1 MKDFKMPTGKELEKV
16 LVELNKARKALG
28 APELSK
34 DQFDKMAT
42 RQEGGN
48 GFVLGEI
55 VQLTGEVGLVPVS
68 VTNDNGDT
76 EVRNTYFGAK
86 LSDGRWISL
95 RNLIKPSLAG
105 YKFEGTFEETD
116 GSKKTNEY
124 TAQHVEGFDPAN
136 VKFYD
141 AGTRNVL
148 ELYLAAKEAA
158 SKGNNIL
165 PKKLILKAQGCRP
178 IIARRDSTLDNLS
191 YSAGA
196 HRVMRVNVWAIS

>member
-16 LVELNKARKALG
+16 LTELNKARKAIG
-28 APELSK
+28 APELSQE
-34 DQFDKMAT
+34 QFDKMAT

-48 GFVLGEI
+48 GFVLGETI
-55 VQLTGEVGLVPVS
+55 YLTGEVGLVPVS

-76 EVRNTYFGAK
+76 EVRNAYFGAK
-86 LSDGRWISL
+86 LSDNRWISL

-105 YKFEGTFEETD
+105 YKWEGTFEETD

-124 TAQHVEGFDPAN
+124 TAQHVEKFDPAKVN
-136 VKFYD
+136 FYD
-141 AGTRNVL
+141 PGTRNVL
-148 ELYLAAKEAA
+148 ELYLAAKESAA
-158 SKGNNIL
+158 KGNSIL

-178 IIARRDSTLDNLS
+178 IIARRDSTLENLQ

-196 HRVMRVNVWAIS
+196 HRVMRVNVWALS

>member
-1 MKDFKMPTGKELEKV
+1 MKDFKMPTGKDLEKV

-105 YKFEGTFEETD
+105 YKWEGDFVEDNGKDAKDRIET
-116 GSKKTNEY
+116 TY
-124 TAQHVEGFDPAN
+124 TAKAVDGFDPAN
-136 VKFYD
+136 VDFFD
-141 AGTRNVL
+141 AETRNVL
-148 ELYLAAKEAA
+148 ELFMAVKAGKK
-158 SKGNNIL
+158 SL
-165 PKKLILKAQGCRP
+165 PSELTLVAQGCRP
-178 IIARRDSTLDNLS
+178 IVASRAVAQGNLN
-191 YSAGA
+191 YAKGA
-196 HRVMRVNVWAIS
+196 HRVMRVNVWSL